1 MKIEVTEDAVLIVDI
16 SPEERVGIEHG
27 LRVSGGRSLILPK
40 RAELAR
46 SLTEAQELALMIEC
60 IRSSAQDTLAALRR
74 RGIRLTR
81 EPGQPR

>member
-40 RAELAR
+40 RPDLAR
-46 SLTEAQELALMIEC
+46 SLTDTQELALMIDC
-60 IRSSAQDTLAALRR
+60 IRPSAQDTLAALRR

-81 EPGQPR
+81 VPAEPR